1 MADRGTALVTGASS
15 GIGRATALALAEAG
29 WSVLGTGRDRA
40 ALEALSTQ
48 GIRSLAGDLTDPGF
62 VDAVVEAAGAATLLV
77 NNAGTLAHA
86 PFLETPRHGWRG
98 VFDLNVHALLDVTQ
112 GIASGMAA
120 RGSGHIVLV
129 SSLLARKVGPNTL
142 VYAAS
147 KHAVAAIAAGLRV
160 ELRPHGIRVT
170 EVAPGLVSTR
180 IQRDIT
186 HAGVKAGYAALPFPW
201 LAPEDVAAVIRAAA
215 EAPPNASTDL
225 IEIRPQGQA

>member
-1 MADRGTALVTGASS
+1 MAERGLALVTGASS

-40 ALEALSTQ
+40 ALAGLPSP
-48 GIRSLAGDLTDPGF
+48 IRSMAGDLTDPGF
-62 VDAVVEAAGAATLLV
+62 VDAVVAAAGAATLLV

-86 PFLETPRHGWRG
+86 PFLETPRHGWRA
-98 VFDLNVHALLDVTQ
+98 VFDLNVHALLDLTQ
-112 GIASGMAA
+112 GIARGMAA
-120 RGSGHIVLV
+120 RGAGHVVLV
-129 SSLLARKVGPNTL
+129 SSLLARRVGPNTL

-147 KHAVAAIAAGLRV
+147 KHAVAAIAAGLRA

-180 IQRDIT
+180 IQREIT
-186 HAGVKAGYAALPFPW
+186 HAGVKAGYAALPFDW

-215 EAPPNASTDL
+215 EAPPNAATDL